1 MLSDLLSSI
10 ETVKNHLKHLDSL
23 RTTWILG
30 FAGSLTIKG
39 SSQLRAKYMQI
50 PFLYQGKVML
60 RTGRFIKSLWRNWL
74 ARSAV
79 NRMFDGS
86 AAHRDV
92 FLNILRACKALST
105 KILKL
110 FKNFSFHILVCVS
123 LTKC

>member
-1 MLSDLLSSI
+1 MLSGLLSSR
-10 ETVKNHLKHLDSL
+10 ETVKNNLKHLDSL

-30 FAGSLTIKG
+30 FAGSLTIEG

-60 RTGRFIKSLWRNWL
+60 RAGRYIKSLWRNWL

-79 NRMFDGS
+79 NRKVDGS
-86 AAHRDV
+86 SPSRDA
-92 FLNILRACKALST
+92 FLNIFPACKTKNA
-105 KILKL
+105 KILKQ

-123 LTKC
+123 STKS

>member
-1 MLSDLLSSI
+1 MLSGLLSSR

-30 FAGSLTIKG
+30 FAGSLTIEG

-60 RTGRFIKSLWRNWL
+60 RAGMYIKSLWRNWL

-79 NRMFDGS
+79 NRKVGGS
-86 AAHRDV
+86 SPPRDD
-92 FLNILRACKALST
+92 
-105 KILKL
+105 L
-110 FKNFSFHILVCVS
+110 FYLAS
-123 LTKC
+123 L